1 FSAEGWQIHSL
12 RDQVLPRWYH
22 QWFGAPADNG

>member
-1 FSAEGWQIHSL
+1 WQIHSL

>member
-1 FSAEGWQIHSL
+1 SAEGWQIHSL

-22 QWFGAPADNG
+22 KWFGAPADNG